1 MIKRAVDPFDQL
13 FIDTVQMCQLAIHVK
28 HPSLVDPLLEKVKK
42 IFVST
47 KTRLEGN
54 FIVRDDSIDV
64 PIIKLPEN
72 FKNMSEACNYMFI
85 NHSPLINQ
93 TMGTIGANSDT
104 IVINSN
110 HVCTDGG
117 YCLEAFNALRDDLD
131 FEQPKINRGT
141 YASFENQI
149 NEATCSPPPR
159 PLNPRLTRIHPKDQ
173 KMAIDFPLING
184 VRSKVAANKLTC
196 FDKEKQK
203 PIGMSDFLYTNIILA
218 GLAFE
223 NKFDEGMG
231 ITTVMSVRPY
241 LPRPAT
247 FEDGCAISLIPV
259 SGKGTLDTTIAEF
272 MKSTREDFNERI
284 KRGEHFGFIKDFTK
298 PCDMSKEIPGLPL
311 TVTNIGQ
318 FKLGG
323 PIDDVGIA
331 ATVAVNPRGA
341 PFYTYLHYSVIGEG
355 RNDTINEVL
364 YSPTVTSKREA
375 QLLLDSVLYGFQ
387 NIQLTDSLGV
397 ALDKM
402 KGFQEKFIRNEYPKY
417 LYK

>member
-1 MIKRAVDPFDQL
+1 MIKRSVDPFDQL

-28 HPSLVDPLLEKVKK
+28 HPSHVEPLLEKVKK

-47 KTRLEGN
+47 KMRLEGN

-64 PIIKLPEN
+64 PVVKLPEN

-93 TMGTIGANSDT
+93 TMGIIGANSDT

-117 YCLEAFNALRDDLD
+117 YCLEAFNALRDDID
-131 FEQPKINRGT
+131 IVPPMINNGT
-141 YASFENQI
+141 YASFEKQI
-149 NEATCSPPPR
+149 NEARSAPPPR
-159 PLNPRLTRIHPKDQ
+159 PLNPRLTRIFPKDQ
-173 KMAIDFPLING
+173 KMAVDFPLING
-184 VRSKVAANKLTC
+184 VRSKVAAKDLTC
-196 FDKEKQK
+196 FDKVKQR
-203 PIGMSDFLYTNIILA
+203 PVGMTDFLYTNIILS

-241 LPRPAT
+241 LDRPAT

-259 SGKGTLDTTIAEF
+259 SGKGSLDTTIAEF
-272 MKSTREDFNERI
+272 MRSTREDFNQRI
-284 KRGEHFGFIKDFTK
+284 QRGEHFGFIHDYTK

-323 PIDDVGIA
+323 PIDDVGFA

-341 PFYTYLHYSVIGEG
+341 PFYTYLHYSVVGEG
-355 RNDTINEVL
+355 RNDTVNEVL

-375 QLLLDSVLYGFQ
+375 QLLLDSVLYGMQ
-387 NIQLTDSLGV
+387 NIQLNDSLGV

-402 KGFQEKFIRNEYPKY
+402 KGFQEKFVKTQYPKY
-417 LYK
+417 LH